1 MTKSELIEAVIK
13 SVKDKDLSKRLTA
26 DIIGNAFSVISKSIK
41 KDKRFSFPDFGTF
54 TVINRK
60 ARKGRNP
67 QTGEELKIKASKSVG
82 FKPSPKLKGSL

>member
-1 MTKSELIEAVIK
+1 MTKSDLIEAVMK
-13 SVKDKDLSKRLTA
+13 SVKDDDLSKRLTA
-26 DIIGNAFSVISKSIK
+26 NIIDNAFSVISKSIK
-41 KDKRFSFPDFGTF
+41 KEKRFAYPGFGTF
-54 TVINRK
+54 TVKNRK

>member
-1 MTKSELIEAVIK
+1 MTKSDLIEAVLK
-13 SVKDKDLSKRLTA
+13 SVKDDDLSKRLTA
-26 DIIGNAFSVISKSIK
+26 DIIDNAFSVISKSIK
-41 KDKRFSFPDFGTF
+41 KEKRFAYPGFGTF
-54 TVINRK
+54 TVKNRK